1 MLNNKKIALSR
12 YKIINTLALDQITFA
27 MISSPPHLLVKSND
41 DDNNRNNDN
50 DTFKT
55 QQQ

>member
-1 MLNNKKIALSR
+1 MHNNKEIALSR
-12 YKIINTLALDQITFA
+12 YKIVNTLALDQITFA
-27 MISSPPHLLVKSND
+27 MISSPSHLLVKSNGD
-41 DDNNRNNDN
+41 DDNRNNDN

>member
-1 MLNNKKIALSR
+1 MKIALSKC
-12 YKIINTLALDQITFA
+12 KIQNTLALDQIAFA
-27 MISSPPHLLVKSND
+27 MILILSHLLVESND
-41 DDNNRNNDN
+41 YDNNSNNDN